1 MKIGFIG
8 TGKIASA
15 VITGIFRSS
24 INHKKVIISP
34 RNKKT
39 AKKLKKKFKS
49 ITIAKNNQEIVN
61 LCDWI
66 FLSITPTVGE
76 KIIKEL
82 KFKSSQII
90 ISFISTI
97 TLKQLKKAIKV
108 RAKIIRA
115 IPLPPISLKKGPV
128 PICPPNK
135 KVKEF
140 FNKIGTTIEIK
151 DEVSSINFWT
161 TSGMM
166 APFYELLR
174 VMTSWLVKRGIKKNN
189 AQKYI
194 TSLFLALSED
204 AAANSNKDLKYL
216 VKESQTPKGLNEQGV
231 KELTKLGFYK
241 NLEKTL
247 NSIHKRLDTWCFMNE
262 NILQIDRLSKYF
274 GGLAAVSDCSLK
286 IKKGSITGIIGPN
299 GSGKTTLF
307 NLIAGNLKSSHGKV
321 LFNNED
327 VTDVPSHELFSKGI
341 LRTFQIAHEFTN
353 LSVLE
358 NLMMVPANQS
368 GEKLMTALLKPSLVR
383 TEELAVK
390 QKAQDVVD
398 FLNLT
403 HLSNELAGNLSGGQ
417 KKLLELGRTMMVDAK
432 LVLLDEVGAGVNRT
446 LLKDLGTAILKL
458 NKEEGYTFCMIEHDM
473 EFISRLCNPV
483 IVMAE
488 GTVLFE
494 GTAEEAKKD
503 EKVIESYLGRG
514 SKIKDEN

>member
-15 VITGIFRSS
+15 VITGIFKSS
-24 INHKKVIISP
+24 INHKKVIVSP

-49 ITIAKNNQEIVN
+49 IKIAKNNQEIIN
-61 LCDWI
+61 LCDWV

-82 KFKSSQII
+82 KFKSSQTI

-108 RAKIIRA
+108 RAKIVRA

-174 VMTSWLVKRGIKKNN
+174 VMTNWLVKRGVKKNN

-247 NSIHKRLDTWCFMNE
+247 NSIHKRLD
-262 NILQIDRLSKYF
+262 K
-274 GGLAAVSDCSLK
+274 
-286 IKKGSITGIIGPN
+286 
-299 GSGKTTLF
+299 
-307 NLIAGNLKSSHGKV
+307 
-321 LFNNED
+321 
-327 VTDVPSHELFSKGI
+327 
-341 LRTFQIAHEFTN
+341 
-353 LSVLE
+353 
-358 NLMMVPANQS
+358 
-368 GEKLMTALLKPSLVR
+368 
-383 TEELAVK
+383 
-390 QKAQDVVD
+390 
-398 FLNLT
+398 
-403 HLSNELAGNLSGGQ
+403 
-417 KKLLELGRTMMVDAK
+417 
-432 LVLLDEVGAGVNRT
+432 
-446 LLKDLGTAILKL
+446 
-458 NKEEGYTFCMIEHDM
+458 
-473 EFISRLCNPV
+473 
-483 IVMAE
+483 
-488 GTVLFE
+488 
-494 GTAEEAKKD
+494 
-503 EKVIESYLGRG
+503 
-514 SKIKDEN
+514 